1 MKTICAAAL
10 VWALASAASASQT
23 APVLRLEEAV
33 SIALRSHDP
42 AAEQFEAKAKA
53 LENRAVAEAQ
63 LPDPTARVGLA
74 NFPVDTL
81 AFDQEPMTQIQ
92 AGLRQEFPQGDTL
105 ELKGERRRAEAAG
118 ERARRVLTLRMIERE
133 TRLAWLDSYYWTEA
147 QGYIRQSRTAVD
159 ELINSLSAAFASG
172 LMTSQDVLRA
182 ELELALLDDKL
193 AEFQRQEATA
203 RAELSRYVGGASD
216 RPMPADLPHLP
227 APPSIG
233 VLEDELID
241 HPAAHIR
248 DATILTQDIDVEIAE
263 EAYKPAWAL
272 EGGYG
277 LRGGGRADFASIGV
291 SVSIP
296 LFTGLRQDKVRSAEI
311 KERGAAE
318 LARSA
323 ELLDLRRELGRAY
336 ADWTGLQARIDLYD
350 RAVTVRAEET
360 AEASITAYGGG
371 NADFPE
377 MIRSQLAEL
386 DAELA
391 RLKLRVDQAKAW
403 AAIDYLAGGAP

>member
-1 MKTICAAAL
+1 MKIIYGAAL
-10 VWALASAASASQT
+10 VWALASAASASET
-23 APVLRLEEAV
+23 APPLRLEEAV

-42 AAEQFEAKAKA
+42 AAEQFAAKAEA
-53 LENRAVAEAQ
+53 LESRAIAEAQ

-92 AGLRQEFPQGDTL
+92 AGLRQEFPKGDTL
-105 ELKGERRRAEAAG
+105 EFKGERRRAEAAG
-118 ERARRVLTLRMIERE
+118 ERARRALTLLMIERE
-133 TRLAWLDSYYWTEA
+133 TRLAWLDRYYWAEA
-147 QGYIRQSRTAVD
+147 QGYIRQSREAVD
-159 ELINSLSAAFASG
+159 ELIDSLSAAFASG

-203 RAELSRYVGGASD
+203 RAGLSRYIGPASD

-227 APPSIG
+227 ALPSIG
-233 VLEDELID
+233 ALENELVD
-241 HPAAHIR
+241 HPAAHVR
-248 DATILTQDIDVEIAE
+248 DAAILTQDIDIEIAE

-291 SVSIP
+291 SMSIP
-296 LFTGLRQDKVRSAEI
+296 LFTDKRQDKIRSAEI

-336 ADWTGLQARIDLYD
+336 ADWNGLQARIDLYD

-360 AEASITAYGGG
+360 AKASITAYGGG

-377 MIRSQLAEL
+377 LIRSQLAEL